1 MKRANDLVRGIIHQV
16 TIHDVEGFSDEVF
29 GGGIILKKLKNL
41 IESNSVYVNV
51 DNTDGY
57 YYFLNEKGRI
67 FHDTMFIYRDELK
80 YVTLGDQQEII
91 CVNELSDVYID
102 ELIQGDSLIDAE
114 GDIYTV
120 LNSEQSYI
128 KFNTPIGH
136 KKYQRGTEELKSFC
150 NLIPGCIFEQDDGGI
165 IDDNGH
171 IVTVFKNY
179 KNRRQRPNTNNQFH
193 SEFFEAV
200 KLCAEMGNERL
211 KKMAEEVNKK

>member
-29 GGGIILKKLKNL
+29 GEESFKKKLKNL

-51 DNTDGY
+51 DIANGY

-67 FHDTMFIYRDELK
+67 FHDTMFICRDELK

-102 ELIQGDSLIDAE
+102 ELIQCDSLIDAE

-128 KFNTPIGH
+128 KFNTPVGH
-136 KKYQRGTEELKSFC
+136 KKYQWGTEELKSFC
-150 NLIPGCIFEQDDGGI
+150 NLIPGLKYDD
-165 IDDNGH
+165 
-171 IVTVFKNY
+171 
-179 KNRRQRPNTNNQFH
+179 
-193 SEFFEAV
+193 E
-200 KLCAEMGNERL
+200 
-211 KKMAEEVNKK
+211 

>member
-1 MKRANDLVRGIIHQV
+1 MKIANDLVRGIIHKV
-16 TIHDVEGFSDEVF
+16 TIHDVEGLSDEVF

-51 DNTDGY
+51 DIVDGY

-67 FHDTMFIYRDELK
+67 FHDTMFICRDELK

-102 ELIQGDSLIDAE
+102 ELIQCDSLIDAE

-128 KFNTPIGH
+128 KFNTPVGH

-150 NLIPGCIFEQDDGGI
+150 NLIPGLKYDD
-165 IDDNGH
+165 
-171 IVTVFKNY
+171 
-179 KNRRQRPNTNNQFH
+179 
-193 SEFFEAV
+193 E
-200 KLCAEMGNERL
+200 
-211 KKMAEEVNKK
+211 

>member
-29 GGGIILKKLKNL
+29 GGEIILKKLKNL

-51 DNTDGY
+51 DIVDGY

-67 FHDTMFIYRDELK
+67 FHDTMFICRDELK

-102 ELIQGDSLIDAE
+102 ELIQCDSLIDAE

-128 KFNTPIGH
+128 KFNTTVGH

-150 NLIPGCIFEQDDGGI
+150 NLIPGLKYDD
-165 IDDNGH
+165 
-171 IVTVFKNY
+171 
-179 KNRRQRPNTNNQFH
+179 
-193 SEFFEAV
+193 E
-200 KLCAEMGNERL
+200 
-211 KKMAEEVNKK
+211 